1 MKRLAM
7 VVPLFFLG
15 FYGVAHAENV
25 YDMKYQ
31 GYLLKAQFPPPILD
45 ESGPSGPITDPIP
58 VAQISNDN
66 LTFSGDAY
74 VLLDNPYTFNP
85 STCCSVNLGN
95 QGGFTVSFDQ
105 PVNSVVLSISA
116 LRYSYIDLIED
127 IGSTD
132 STVSAV
138 YKNSEGAIVG
148 QSSVTASWLGVLYD
162 DNWQWNN
169 TFNGHESAFGVSNVE
184 GFSEI
189 TFMVDGGYGGFS
201 GKGFSFSAPLSLGS
215 TELYYSYINPVPE
228 PETYAMLLSG
238 LGLLGFLAKRRKKA
252 GLTAV

>member
-1 MKRLAM
+1 MRFSMAVL
-7 VVPLFFLG
+7 LFVLG
-15 FYGVAHAENV
+15 FFGVAHAENV

-31 GYLLKAQFPPPILD
+31 GYLLKAQFPPPIID
-45 ESGPSGPITDPIP
+45 ETGASGPIAEPTP
-58 VAQISNDN
+58 VAELSNDN

-74 VLLDNPYTFNP
+74 VMLDNPYTFNP

-95 QGGFTVSFDQ
+95 QGGFTVTFDQ
-105 PVNSVVLSISA
+105 PVNSVGLNISA

-127 IGSTD
+127 ISHTN
-132 STVSAV
+132 STVSAI

-169 TFNGHESAFGVSNVE
+169 TFNGHESAFGVSSVE

-201 GKGFSFSAPLSLGS
+201 GKGFSFSAPLSLAS
-215 TELYYSYINPVPE
+215 TELYYSYANPVPE

-238 LGLLGFLAKRRKKA
+238 LGLLVGVARRRKKSA
-252 GLTAV
+252 AATV